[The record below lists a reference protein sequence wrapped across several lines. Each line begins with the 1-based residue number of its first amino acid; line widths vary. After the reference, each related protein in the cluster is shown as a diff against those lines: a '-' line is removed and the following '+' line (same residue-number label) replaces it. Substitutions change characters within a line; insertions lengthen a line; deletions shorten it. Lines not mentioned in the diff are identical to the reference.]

1 MLAAEVNYLAH
12 LTIAGWVTES
22 YVDAMPAPP
31 SNRLVTLAGWKLN
44 EITDNFHVRD
54 SSVFGEFHDVKRA
67 VKQHG
72 INPFPK
78 SPDSLQI
85 RQGEHRDQVEN
96 EQVVHTQRFF
106 YQIAGQE
113 FQRRFGSEP
122 EVNEQVEKQ
131 GNDNPERA

>member
-78 SPDSLQI
+78 SPDPI
-85 RQGEHRDQVEN
+85 FKPDDAFMEFC
-96 EQVVHTQRFF
+96 HTTVKPPSRF
-106 YQIAGQE
+106 
-113 FQRRFGSEP
+113 P
-122 EVNEQVEKQ
+122 VLV
-131 GNDNPERA
+131 